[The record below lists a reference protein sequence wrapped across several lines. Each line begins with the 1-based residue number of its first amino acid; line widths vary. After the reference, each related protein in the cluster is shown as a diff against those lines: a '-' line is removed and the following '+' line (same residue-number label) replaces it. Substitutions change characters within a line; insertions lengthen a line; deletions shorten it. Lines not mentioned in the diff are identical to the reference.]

1 MSQQPTPGADEF
13 LVDYFAA
20 RESQRFADVNELLSR
35 CTDREALLIKEA
47 AVMGYV
53 QGTRHSAGE
62 DIPKDRQIAYGV
74 LAACLVFPDLYPT
87 ITGWTPATD
96 EDDEP

>member
-1 MSQQPTPGADEF
+1 MTEQIPAV

-20 RESQRFADVNELLSR
+20 RESQRTTEVNELLSR

-53 QGTRHSAGE
+53 QGTRHSVGE
-62 DIPKDRQIAYGV
+62 DIPKDRQIAFGV

-87 ITGWTPATD
+87 ITGWTPYVD
-96 EDDEP
+96 EDGDEQ